1 MTVSGTLLSESDQEE
16 AATRRVL
23 EWVPDDNPTW
33 KPCRAP
39 LIGSYARSPFGTLPS
54 ARRTEGA
61 CRLAS
66 VGVTIASCTSSTV
79 RVSDRRCRDQ
89 AVWGHSP

>member
-39 LIGSYARSPFGTLPS
+39 LFGSCARSPSGTFPS

-61 CRLAS
+61 CRLA
-66 VGVTIASCTSSTV
+66 CV
-79 RVSDRRCRDQ
+79 RGRDHRLLHEFHRE
-89 AVWGHSP
+89 GER